1 MASFLDLADVTDS
14 DGVNAADYRLE
25 FSGHGLL
32 NQDSWI
38 WGMIAKGLYLIFQWL
53 TIAANTLLRLVF
65 DSGTWLSAIGDL
77 YQRIFAPLY
86 AVFPPWAIAALGIG
100 VVGFS
105 AVSKNIKEKDFGTST
120 AKRMA
125 SALAMTAVTIVL
137 AYNPAAMLAK
147 LLEVAN
153 AFSVAV
159 ATAVTGGD
167 PDAVL
172 TLGQPMV
179 DATLRSPT
187 IALNYGRDMSAKCQ
201 GLWSEAMRA
210 GTQLQLDT
218 GCFTRGD
225 DVAGPGHIATAVG
238 VLLLAVPML
247 AFSGIAIW
255 HYMKHMLLAALFL
268 AGSAWAAAL
277 GVFQR
282 RGFDTVSK
290 VFAAALAHLVVAV
303 VVSMM
308 TVGLPAAFSGL
319 GMNIFGALGDSDT
332 RVFGQILGLAV
343 GFAVSAWAIKRV
355 ADKHGLLVT
364 ALGADVTDNLTF
376 LIGHEAGKVGFSNT
390 RKINVLSN
398 GGDKAGKGKGA
409 LAEDPKESTKP
420 GRRRAS
426 GTKLVDDPDDTS
438 PDDSTAAEQLASS
451 TVADST
457 ASGAGTPVLADA
469 TAGVVEFVVPA
480 AAPSDPV
487 VVPDDRFGEVE
498 PAPELE
504 LDPVPAP
511 TAAAGY
517 SSPLGP
523 PYGDREGSPADA
535 GATPDGT
542 TVTPDG
548 TVSAGDGAAV
558 AHGEAGDRFLADGAQ
573 LSRAAGPTSP
583 EVSDPAEGGLTPVA
597 GNLFADPDLDAAAR
611 RAGVS
616 FGAGSPP
623 APTRKAPGF
632 LRRYM
637 PGRWFEADADGV
649 AEVQYGDT
657 LDTAGRSPLRDR
669 LSDGVNRLRRSTTP
683 EGSFSA
689 IETPE
694 SSVQD
699 HPHGFIAPQQ
709 DELASHQLMADLQ
722 RARDVTGASGL
733 DLSVQTDPHDE
744 RLQLRLVAD
753 PEVRIAPPGMN
764 FKDL

>member
-14 DGVNAADYRLE
+14 DGVNAANYRLE

-32 NQDSWI
+32 NQDAWI

-65 DSGTWLSAIGDL
+65 DSDTWLSAIGDL
-77 YQRIFAPLY
+77 YQKIFAPLY
-86 AVFPPWAIAALGIG
+86 AVFPPWAIAAVGIG

-120 AKRMA
+120 AKRVA

-153 AFSVAV
+153 AFSAAV

-167 PDAVL
+167 PNAVL

-201 GLWSEAMRA
+201 SLWSEAMRA

-390 RKINVLSN
+390 RKTNVFSR
-398 GGDKAGKGKGA
+398 GGDKAGKSKGA
-409 LAEDPKESTKP
+409 LAEDPKESTKT

-438 PDDSTAAEQLASS
+438 PDDSTAAEQLAS

-469 TAGVVEFVVPA
+469 TAGVVAFVVPA
-480 AAPSDPV
+480 AAPANPV
-487 VVPDDRFGEVE
+487 VVPDDRFGEVK

-504 LDPVPAP
+504 PDPVLAP
-511 TAAAGY
+511 NAAAAGY
-517 SSPLGP
+517 SSSLGP
-523 PYGDREGSPADA
+523 PYGEQGGSPADT
-535 GATPDGT
+535 GATPD
-542 TVTPDG
+542 D
-548 TVSAGDGAAV
+548 TVSAAV
-558 AHGEAGDRFLADGAQ
+558 AQGEAGGGFLADGAQ
-573 LSRAAGPTSP
+573 LARAAGSTSP
-583 EVSDPAEGGLTPVA
+583 EVSGPTEGGLTPVA
-597 GNLFADPDLDAAAR
+597 GNLFADPDLDVAAR

-669 LSDGVNRLRRSTTP
+669 LSGGANRLRRSTTP

-694 SSVQD
+694 SSMQD
-699 HPHGFIAPQQ
+699 HPHGFIAPQR

-722 RARDVTGASGL
+722 RARDVTGATGL